1 MNAATQNSQ
10 KQSEN
15 TNQKKRQ
22 VPKMSPN
29 SGVAQPPADGTRV
42 PRPGAL
48 WAVFALA
55 AALLSLAHGLALPAE
70 GQTLAT
76 VPGAW
81 REPWGLA
88 GLLGLMLAGACGVQV
103 PSRLGSGVLAVAAL
117 VAGLCWA
124 QLPPA
129 QGDAE
134 GAAGFW
140 LPVLSLAA
148 LAVLSIQ
155 RLALLD
161 GKWID
166 RWLAAAVFGLW
177 VLVFWQVLTLGL
189 GVPRV
194 LLPAPSFI
202 GAALVEHADKL
213 GGDFV
218 QTVLKSVV
226 VGWVLGC
233 GLGFGVAIAIDRAPF
248 LQRGLLPLAS
258 LTSTVPLVGVAP
270 IAVMWFGF
278 DWPSKAAVVVLMTFF
293 PMLVSTLAGLQA
305 ADKLQRELMHTYA
318 ASYTQTLRDL
328 RLPSAFPFVVGALK
342 VNATLALIGAI
353 VAEFFGSPTAGLG
366 FRISTE
372 ASRMNMPLVW
382 GAIAVAAVTGSV
394 AYALLVRL
402 ERRVAFWHPSV
413 RSAT

>member
-1 MNAATQNSQ
+1 MTTQTHEIHSKEMSIQKRKAPEKLETSVAT
-10 KQSEN
+10 
-15 TNQKKRQ
+15 
-22 VPKMSPN
+22 
-29 SGVAQPPADGTRV
+29 
-42 PRPGAL
+42 PRPHRQPVLGGV

-55 AALLSLAHGLALPAE
+55 CAVLSLAFDLAVPAE
-70 GQTLAT
+70 GQA
-76 VPGAW
+76 PAGAAW
-81 REPWGLA
+81 QHGAGAA
-88 GLLGLMLAGACGVQV
+88 GLVLM
-103 PSRLGSGVLAVAAL
+103 AVAAGL
-117 VAGLCWA
+117 GLLPAGRWRSLALGAAALLAALCWL

-129 QGDAE
+129 WGLAD
-134 GAAGFW
+134 GAPGFW
-140 LPVLSLAA
+140 LPALSLAA
-148 LAVLSIQ
+148 LAVLSVQ
-155 RLALLD
+155 RGALLEGHRGD
-161 GKWID
+161 A
-166 RWLAAAVFGLW
+166 LVAAALFGLW
-177 VLVFWQVLTLGL
+177 ILVFWQLLTLGL

-194 LLPAPSFI
+194 LLPSPSFI
-202 GAALVEHADKL
+202 ASALWTHAATL
-213 GGDFV
+213 GQDFV
-218 QTVLKSVV
+218 QTVVKAVV
-226 VGWVLGC
+226 VGWLLGC
-233 GLGFGVAIAIDRAPF
+233 GLGFAVAIAIDRAPF

-318 ASYTQTLRDL
+318 ASYAQTLTDL
-328 RLPSAFPFVVGALK
+328 RLPCAFPFVIGAMK

-372 ASRMNMPLVW
+372 AARMNMPLVW

>member
-1 MNAATQNSQ
+1 
-10 KQSEN
+10 
-15 TNQKKRQ
+15 
-22 VPKMSPN
+22 VP
-29 SGVAQPPADGTRV
+29 GG
-42 PRPGAL
+42 L
-48 WAVFALA
+48 LAVFALA
-55 AALLSLAHGLALPAE
+55 CAVLSLAFGLTVPTDGQAPAQVTAAWQYGAGVLGLGLTGVAVALALWPVCRWR
-70 GQTLAT
+70 TLALGVT
-76 VPGAW
+76 S
-81 REPWGLA
+81 
-88 GLLGLMLAGACGVQV
+88 LL
-103 PSRLGSGVLAVAAL
+103 AAL
-117 VAGLCWA
+117 CWL

-129 QGDAE
+129 GGEVE

-140 LPVLSLAA
+140 LPVMALSA
-148 LAVLSIQ
+148 LAVLTVQ
-155 RLALLD
+155 RSAMLEGRRGDALV
-161 GKWID
+161 
-166 RWLAAAVFGLW
+166 AAVLFGLW
-177 VLVFWQVLTLGL
+177 ILVFWQVLTLGL

-202 GAALVEHADKL
+202 AASLWEHAAVL

-218 QTVLKSVV
+218 QTVLKAVV
-226 VGWVLGC
+226 SGWVLGC
-233 GLGFGVAIAIDRAPF
+233 SLGFAVAIAIDRAPF

-328 RLPSAFPFVVGALK
+328 RLPCAFPFVVGAMK

>member
-1 MNAATQNSQ
+1 MNPKLEAMHSKEMNADKRWGPEMLE
-10 KQSEN
+10 KQVS
-15 TNQKKRQ
+15 T
-22 VPKMSPN
+22 P
-29 SGVAQPPADGTRV
+29 AQPKPPV
-42 PRPGAL
+42 PGGL

-55 AALLSLAHGLALPAE
+55 CGVLSLAFGLALPAE
-70 GQTLAT
+70 GQRAAL

-81 REPWGLA
+81 QHGA
-88 GLLGLMLAGACGVQV
+88 GALGLVLMAVSVALALWPVGRVR
-103 PSRLGSGVLAVAAL
+103 SVLLATTSLLAAL
-117 VAGLCWA
+117 CWL

-129 QGDAE
+129 LGEVE

-140 LPVLSLAA
+140 LPVLSLVA
-148 LAVLSIQ
+148 LAVLSVQ
-155 RLALLD
+155 RGALLEGRRGD
-161 GKWID
+161 A
-166 RWLAAAVFGLW
+166 LVAAALFGLW
-177 VLVFWQVLTLGL
+177 ILVFWQVLTLGL

-202 GAALVEHADKL
+202 ATALWEHAATL
-213 GGDFV
+213 GKDFV
-218 QTVLKSVV
+218 QTVGKAVV

-233 GLGFGVAIAIDRAPF
+233 GLGFAVAIAIDRAPF

-318 ASYTQTLRDL
+318 ASYAQTLRDL
-328 RLPSAFPFVVGALK
+328 RLPSAFPFVVGAMK

-353 VAEFFGSPTAGLG
+353 VAEFFGSPTSGLG

-372 ASRMNMPLVW
+372 AARMNMPLVW